1 MTLTI
6 TLPAEAEQR
15 LRERAAR
22 EGQDAETIAAAVLVE
37 ALEWESHDSAE
48 AIRGIQRGLDDFAA
62 GRFRPFQEFAEEQ
75 RGKHHV
81 PQEG

>member
-6 TLPAEAEQR
+6 TLPPDVEQR

-22 EGQDAETIAAAVLVE
+22 EGQDVEAIATATLVE
-37 ALEWESHDSAE
+37 ALEWEAQDSAE
-48 AIRGIQRGLDDFAA
+48 AIQGIQRGLDDFAA
-62 GRFRPFQEFAEEQ
+62 GRHRPLREFVQEQ
-75 RGKHHV
+75 RRKYQL